1 MSSLIRIQAEL
12 GYGSGSRQKR
22 FGSISRQKGTIS
34 SWIFKKK
41 KFKLLI
47 SHALCVYINY
57 HFSIHNHLNV
67 SMVFAGSGPT
77 FDTDPEHSTFRMD
90 TMWAR
95 GRNREFFMIRALAS
109 SPHLI

>member
-1 MSSLIRIQAEL
+1 MDTVPDPGKNDSDPYPDKKEL
-12 GYGSGSRQKR
+12 LVPGYL
-22 FGSISRQKGTIS
+22 
-34 SWIFKKK
+34 KKK
-41 KFKLLI
+41 IKLLI

-67 SMVFAGSGPT
+67 SMAFAGSGPT